1 MKSKVLIIGGLPLP
15 QEGPWVTITDGG
27 VWGYYSP
34 FDFGGDLIIE
44 VKANGSTVSYPV
56 KQGWTKFEGDQ
67 ARVVVLNEVSNLVSQ
82 ITVEISCLRLI
93 GEN

>member
-27 VWGYYSP
+27 VWGHYSP
-34 FDFGGDLIIE
+34 VDFGGDVVIE
-44 VKANGSTVSYPV
+44 VKKNGSTVRYPV
-56 KQGWTKFEGDQ
+56 KKGWTKFEGDK
-67 ARVVVLNEVSNLVSQ
+67 ARVVVLDEVSSSVSI

-93 GEN
+93 GES